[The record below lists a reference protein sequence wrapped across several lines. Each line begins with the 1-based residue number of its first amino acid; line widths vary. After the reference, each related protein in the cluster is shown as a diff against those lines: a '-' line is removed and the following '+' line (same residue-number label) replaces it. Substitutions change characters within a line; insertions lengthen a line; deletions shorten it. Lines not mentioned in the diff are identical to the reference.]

1 MRRLVFSTILSI
13 LLISS
18 SNAQMKQW
26 TDEKGVTHFEGQS
39 PPANK
44 PQPKEEKIHCPVSW
58 PDPGKR
64 HEEGRYRQ
72 LVAATLADLK
82 NCHAK
87 VEGDFYI
94 DDLNLQRAALGASST
109 RRIEIEGRRRIN
121 SLEKIRTQ
129 APLHEKLLLI
139 EKEIKERY
147 NGALPDWVKDNRDWR
162 YLDKAFSP

>member
-1 MRRLVFSTILSI
+1 MRRLVSSVILSI
-13 LLISS
+13 FLISLG
-18 SNAQMKQW
+18 NAQTKQW
-26 TDEKGVTHFEGQS
+26 TDEKGVIHLEGQS
-39 PPANK
+39 PPTNK
-44 PQPKEEKIHCPVSW
+44 PQPKEEKIDCPLTW

-72 LVAATLADLK
+72 LVAATLTDLK
-82 NCHAK
+82 NCHLK
-87 VEGDFYI
+87 IEEEFYI

-109 RRIEIEGRRRIN
+109 RRIEIEGRRRMN

-147 NGALPDWVKDNRDWR
+147 NGVLPDWVKDNRDWR